1 MGFTVVCLP
10 NEEFD
15 QSGFDTKQEGIK
27 YIEAL
32 VCNDCL
38 NDIKKGYV
46 EIEDDGEETRYE
58 IADVLDTSCGSSF
71 IIISDEDYDSADT
84 LEDLLIAAGMTP
96 ADQKT
101 EDSLTPEQ
109 KSKIIE
115 KEEELKKEEE
125 KKDTE
130 D

>member
-15 QSGFDTKQEGIK
+15 QSGFDTKAEGKK

-38 NDIKKGYV
+38 NDIKMGYV
-46 EIEDDGEETRYE
+46 EIEDDGKQTRYE
-58 IADVLDTSCGSSF
+58 IADVLDTSCGSNF
-71 IIISDEDYDSADT
+71 LIISDEDYESSNT
-84 LEDLLIAAGMTP
+84 LEDLFIASGMKP

-109 KSKIIE
+109 KSKLIE
-115 KEEELKKEEE
+115 KEEEKE
-125 KKDTE
+125 DTE